1 MLFVF
6 CCYGFY
12 FYQKIDPEV
21 KLWLLIKAD
30 LILVGALERKN
41 VTSMREFWLHTRL
54 PVTLGIRGFSHAVLR
69 LRVL

>member
-12 FYQKIDPEV
+12 FCQKIDPEV

-41 VTSMREFWLHTRL
+41 VTSMRETKKVTSFVCFPNI
-54 PVTLGIRGFSHAVLR
+54 PVSSNI
-69 LRVL
+69 